1 MKKLYKSKKNKMVS
15 GVLGG
20 ISDYLN
26 VDATIVRIV
35 YATLT
40 VLTAFFAFIFLYI
53 IAAVIIPSEES

>member
-1 MKKLYKSKKNKMVS
+1 MVS

-20 ISDYLN
+20 ISEYLN